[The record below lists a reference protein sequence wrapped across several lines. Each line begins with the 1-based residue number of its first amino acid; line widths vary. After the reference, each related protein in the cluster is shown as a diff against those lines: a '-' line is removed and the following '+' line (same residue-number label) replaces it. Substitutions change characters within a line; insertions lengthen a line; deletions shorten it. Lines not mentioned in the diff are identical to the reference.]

1 MDGISYEDLIKR
13 SSEILNHYNNIGI
26 PGRYINKI
34 SYVPFPQMYNIVM
47 KLDIS
52 LTNIAADGDTTYTYW
67 ISNKGSIFCPQKDF
81 AQLTKIITEWL
92 KTIRQEVLKPKKES
106 KLIDCGVLYS
116 RSALPVF

>member
-1 MDGISYEDLIKR
+1 MGSITYEDLINR

-26 PGRYINKI
+26 PGRYINKM
-34 SYVPFPQMYNIVM
+34 SYSPYPPMYNIVM

-52 LTNIAADGDTTYTYW
+52 LTNIAGDGITTYTYW

-92 KTIRQEVLKPKKES
+92 KIVRQEVIKPKKGPI
-106 KLIDCGVLYS
+106 LLDCGVLYL

>member
-13 SSEILNHYNNIGI
+13 SSEILNHYNKIGI

-34 SYVPFPQMYNIVM
+34 SYTPFPQMYNIVM

-52 LTNIAADGDTTYTYW
+52 LTNIAADGDTIYTYW
-67 ISNKGSIFCPQKDF
+67 ISNQGSIFCPQKDF

-92 KTIRQEVLKPKKES
+92 KTIRQEVIKPKKEDI
-106 KLIDCGVLYS
+106 LLDCGVLYS
-116 RSALPVF
+116 RSALPAF